1 MYSLFQ
7 KKRNQPVSKIKVQ
20 NLLIIINL
28 LIFLFETLGRQKNQA
43 SVNNT
48 NNDFAN
54 KGNTCLYSEKTSVAF
69 QKEII
74 INKSITINK
83 FCTLIPETGWLRFF
97 WNRLY
102 MGQLLRKHTM
112 LKNELI
118 EEITGQVISPISAI
132 LQQCLLSQQFT
143 QDLMA
148 FKS

>member
-1 MYSLFQ
+1 
-7 KKRNQPVSKIKVQ
+7 
-20 NLLIIINL
+20 
-28 LIFLFETLGRQKNQA
+28 
-43 SVNNT
+43 
-48 NNDFAN
+48 
-54 KGNTCLYSEKTSVAF
+54 LYSEKTSVAF

-74 INKSITINK
+74 NKSITTNK
-83 FCTLIPETGWLRFF
+83 SRTPTPETGRLRFF